1 MITYH
6 PRDKEVSSFLAST
19 ETIEALEIDL
29 VDSTMTSTTLGMTDE
44 TDHLTIVTMSAIITE
59 IIVIMGIEI
68 DTETTET
75 AETEEEI
82 GTDIENEI
90 VIWEETEKGRDKEEI
105 TTTVGMKSDRERYLP
120 IRAIWQVTVAVYLFR
135 WAVRDAPGN
144 GWLWK

>member
-59 IIVIMGIEI
+59 IIVIMDIEI
-68 DTETTET
+68 DIETTET

-82 GTDIENEI
+82 GTDTEKEI
-90 VIWEETEKGRDKEEI
+90 VIWEETEKDRDKEEI
-105 TTTVGMKSDRERYLP
+105 TTTVGMKSDRESYLP
-120 IRAIWQVTVAVYLFR
+120 IQAIWQVTVAVCLFR
-135 WAVRDAPGN
+135 WPVRDAPGN